1 MENITI
7 GIPKT
12 IEMILKQRSK
22 EEHIEEDIALKQL
35 LYLGAEKYIVE
46 KYSRGEITI
55 GKATELLNVDL
66 YKMHEILE
74 KYGVKAS
81 ISYEHFV
88 KGMERVRKV

>member
-74 KYGVKAS
+74 KYCVKAS

-88 KGMERVRKV
+88 KGIERVRKV